1 MFEDEK
7 ALSYFVTMTDKFKKI
22 FQASTSIIGMI
33 HVPALPGTPGYGG
46 SVQAIIDRV
55 MEEQEIYLR
64 AGIDALMIENMHD
77 IPYLHRKVGPEITAL
92 MAVIARG
99 LKDASALPCGI
110 QILAGAN
117 EEALAAAQAGGLDF
131 IRAEGFVFAHVAD
144 EGLMESDAGT
154 LLRYRKAIDAAGIAV
169 FTDLKKKH
177 SSHAITQD
185 VDLLETAEAAAF
197 FRSDALIIT
206 GTSTGKPAKLE
217 DFQKLREKIKLPLLA
232 GSGVNLENAERYLPV
247 FDALIVGSWFKKG
260 AYWENDLEYDRVAAF
275 MSMVRDKDGR

>member
-7 ALSYFVTMTDKFKKI
+7 PLSYFVTMTDKFKKI
-22 FQASTSIIGMI
+22 FQAPTSIIGMI

-46 SVQAIIDRV
+46 SVQAIIDQV

-92 MAVIARG
+92 MAVIAKG
-99 LKDASALPCGI
+99 LKDATVLPCGI

-232 GSGVNLENAERYLPV
+232 GSGVNLENAENYFPV
-247 FDALIVGSWFKKG
+247 CDALIVGSWFKKEG
-260 AYWENDLEYDRVAAF
+260 YWENDLEYDRVAAF

>member
-1 MFEDEK
+1 
-7 ALSYFVTMTDKFKKI
+7 MTDQFKKI
-22 FQASTSIIGMI
+22 FPAPTSIIGMI
-33 HVPALPGTPGYGG
+33 HVPALPGTPAYGG

-64 AGIDALMIENMHD
+64 AGIDAMMIENMHD
-77 IPYLHRKVGPEITAL
+77 IPYLRRKVGPEITAL
-92 MAVIARG
+92 MAVIAKG
-99 LKDASALPCGI
+99 LKEKSALPCGI
-110 QILAGAN
+110 QILGGAN
-117 EEALAAAQAGGLDF
+117 EAALAAAQAGGLDF
-131 IRAEGFVFAHVAD
+131 IRAEGFVFGHVAD

-206 GTSTGKPAKLE
+206 GTSTGKPAKLQ
-217 DFQKLREKIKLPLLA
+217 DFQQLREKIKLPLLA
-232 GSGVNLENAERYLPV
+232 GSGVTLENVGDYQSV
-247 FDALIVGSWFKKG
+247 CDALIVGSWFKKDG
-260 AYWENDLEYDRVAAF
+260 YWENELEYDRVAAF
-275 MSMVRDKDGR
+275 MEKVQRKERN